1 MAGNQ
6 WHFYERLIEM
16 TEPPSTQKARTAVP
30 NVRGPLIRTPR
41 HPEPLGDS
49 LEKLTK
55 TKIRQISKHSHTSID
70 LFSGCGGLSLGLESA
85 GFTPIVGVDHMS
97 DALETWGS
105 LFSGI
110 PLELDLHEP
119 SVIENLVTSLSGTD
133 VDLIAGGP
141 PCQPFS
147 LAGRSRVRQLVQE
160 GRRDAH
166 DIRRDLWRSFLDI
179 AIGIKPRVV
188 LMENVPDMALGD
200 DMRILRTMI
209 DELEKNS
216 YAVFA
221 RLLDAPDYGVPQLR
235 QRLILIAMRD
245 GINFS
250 WPEPVPE
257 HVTVNQAIGDMP
269 EVQGGWRPPKG
280 ADGFIDYRPGTSAR
294 RAFVKKMRS
303 GVTKKDKRK
312 LYDHITRPVR
322 EDDLE
327 IFKQMDS
334 STKYNEID
342 PKLRRYRDDIFVDK
356 YKRLDGDKPS
366 RAITAHIAKDGYWY
380 IHPSQHRTLT
390 VREAARLQTFPDHVR
405 FAGGPSG
412 AFRQIGNAVP
422 PLLAEQLGKAI
433 VESLSKKE
441 TSAFQTLEISSR
453 LSQWLEDKMQAQ
465 ENNLAIPWLCAE
477 TPWQVI
483 QAELLLDRADQDT
496 RFHGFALL
504 KPLTQ
509 PAESLTKD
517 GLQTLKGLAGLAG
530 SEKRADAVQAAAE
543 WFVAQGS
550 GAFRDAKSMAENP
563 FVSETVA
570 KLAESVAIE
579 ESDGPIILSGSTYR
593 VAARFFEGRA
603 TGINMRTAG
612 PMALVRL
619 VGGSVLAA
627 HNKKARLAHQAIIE
641 LASSRCRTKDPLCG
655 GCPLNSDCA
664 YRKARDDS
672 DRLFNP
678 DQVTPR

>member
-1 MAGNQ
+1 
-6 WHFYERLIEM
+6 M
-16 TEPPSTQKARTAVP
+16 TEPSSTQRAGTAVP

-55 TKIRQISKHSHTSID
+55 TKIRQISKHGHTSID

-85 GFTPIVGVDHMS
+85 GFTPVVGVDHMS

-105 LFSGI
+105 LFPGI
-110 PLELDLHEP
+110 PLEVDLHEP
-119 SVIENLVTSLSGTD
+119 SVIEDLVTALSGTNI
-133 VDLIAGGP
+133 DLIAGGP

-147 LAGRSRVRQLVQE
+147 LAGRSRVRQLVQD
-160 GRRDAH
+160 GLRDAH

-179 AIGIKPRVV
+179 AIRIKPRVV

-209 DELEKNS
+209 DELEAVD

-269 EVQGGWRPPKG
+269 EVQGGWRPPNG
-280 ADGFIDYRPGTSAR
+280 ADGFIDYQPGTSTR
-294 RAFVKKMRS
+294 HDFVKKMRAD
-303 GVTKKDKRK
+303 VAKKDKRK

-390 VREAARLQTFPDHVR
+390 VREAARLQTFPDRVR
-405 FAGGPSG
+405 FAGGPSA

-422 PLLAEQLGKAI
+422 PLLAEQLGNAI
-433 VESLSKKE
+433 LGSLEKKE
-441 TSAFQTLEISSR
+441 RNEFRTCDISTR
-453 LSQWLEDKMQAQ
+453 LSQWLEDKMHKHPNKL
-465 ENNLAIPWLCAE
+465 EIPWLRAE

-483 QAELLLDRADQDT
+483 QAELLLERADQVV
-496 RFHGFALL
+496 RIHGFTHL
-504 KPLTQ
+504 KEFAQ
-509 PAESLTKD
+509 PADSLTNNA
-517 GLQTLKGLAGLAG
+517 LRTIEGLANQVLDDK
-530 SEKRADAVQAAAE
+530 ERAHTVRAAAE
-543 WFVAQGS
+543 WFEARGDE
-550 GAFRDAKSMAENP
+550 AFRDAKSMAENP

-570 KLAESVAIE
+570 KLAESIAIE
-579 ESDGPIILSGSTYR
+579 ESDGPIILNASTYR

-603 TGINMRTAG
+603 TGINMRTTG
-612 PMALVRL
+612 QMALVRL
-619 VGGSVLAA
+619 VGGSVLTDN
-627 HNKKARLAHQAIIE
+627 NKTARLAHQAIIE
-641 LASSRCRTKDPLCG
+641 LASATCRTRDPLCG
-655 GCPLNSDCA
+655 GCPLNTDCA
-664 YRKARDDS
+664 YRKARDDD
-672 DRLFNP
+672 DRLFDLDP
-678 DQVTPR
+678 VTPG